1 MTVNIAIIG
10 IGQIGGSIGLA
21 LADHRDQLF
30 RIGYDKQIDNA
41 KQAEKAGAIDK
52 VYSNLIKAVDDA
64 DIVILALPIDQL
76 KNTLQ
81 VIAPHL
87 KENSVIMDTSPV
99 KEIVANW
106 MSEFLPAGRF
116 YVGLTPVINPAYL
129 LATESGFPAAH
140 ADLFKQGLM
149 GIVTPPQTPSEA
161 IKLATDLVTMLN
173 AQPYYAD
180 LLEMDGLIAS
190 TQLLPQILAV
200 ALMNTTSKSPGWSE
214 AKKVAGRYFALVTKP
229 LIMEYDPATLSEAF
243 LAGKPNTIRLVDDM
257 IMSLELLKEKINQ
270 TNEVELKE
278 LVAQAIEAN
287 ANWLHQRQKMSWM
300 LGENPMEVV
309 PTSKEMLGRII
320 GYRKKHKTKP
330 SSPK

>member
-21 LADHRDQLF
+21 LANQPDQLF
-30 RIGYDKQIDNA
+30 RIGHDKQVDIA
-41 KQAEKAGAIDK
+41 KRAEKAGAIDK
-52 VYSNLIKAVDDA
+52 VQINLIRAVEGA
-64 DIVILALPIDQL
+64 DIIILALPFNQI

-81 VIAPHL
+81 VIAPQL

-106 MSEFLPAGRF
+106 MSDFLPAGRF
-116 YVGLTPVINPAYL
+116 YVGLTPVINPEYL
-129 LATESGFPAAH
+129 LDTESGFSAARP
-140 ADLFKQGLM
+140 DLFKQGLM
-149 GIVTPPQTPSEA
+149 GIVTPQHTPSEA

-190 TQLLPQILAV
+190 THILPQIIAV

-214 AKKVAGRYFALVTKP
+214 AKKVAGRYFADVTKS
-229 LIMEYDPATLSEAF
+229 LAMEFDPDALSEAF
-243 LAGKPNTIRLVDDM
+243 IAGKHNTIRLIDDM
-257 IMSLELLKEKINQ
+257 IISLEFLKSKIGQ
-270 TNEVELKE
+270 TSAAELEE
-278 LVAQAIEAN
+278 LVAQAIESH
-287 ANWLHQRQKMSWM
+287 ANWLYQRQRMRWM
-300 LGENPMEVV
+300 LGENPIEAV

-320 GYRKKHKTKP
+320 GFHRKDKTKP
-330 SSPK
+330 SSSD